1 MLVLIALA
9 IGGFLWWRTRRNRLR
24 GLPFST
30 AEENIPLNSHL
41 GDESKENGEGNGFR
55 SRKGKQRADSLPEED
70 AIFDVGDDGDEEEDD
85 GVRVMRWEELGDARV
100 VKAAGGVD
108 VMDEDG
114 DIVSEEGQGSD
125 ADADSPSRQLK
136 LEMDLSFEETVPV

>member
-1 MLVLIALA
+1 MGRYVDRNFLFTRSLIASLHPLLPSAYYNAGSAALVLVLIAILV
-9 IGGFLWWRTRRNRLR
+9 GGFLWWRSRRNRLR

-70 AIFDVGDDGDEEEDD
+70 AIFDVGDEDD
-85 GVRVMRWEELGDARV
+85 EDDDDDRRSPRMR
-100 VKAAGGVD
+100 
-108 VMDEDG
+108 
-114 DIVSEEGQGSD
+114 
-125 ADADSPSRQLK
+125 
-136 LEMDLSFEETVPV
+136 